1 MRLRPARAV
10 LLLIFAATALRL
22 VLAAITDLGLDE
34 AYALAVSRHFQ
45 LSWFDHPPLTFWIA
59 GAMQALFGPD
69 VPVLVLRLPFIALS
83 AATTWLLF
91 RLTERHFG
99 EAAALWAAALFTAA
113 PFFFLSAGSWLVP
126 DGPLAFFLVVAA
138 LALTDIVL
146 NDTRSPQWRNWL
158 LAGAALGLALLSKYH
173 AGLFALGA
181 AVYFVARPSL
191 RFWLLRPQPY
201 VAIFVALVLFIPVL
215 VWNAQND
222 WASFAFQLG
231 RGAAV
236 GGSSP
241 EIIARLFLT
250 EAAYLLPTTALLLV
264 AALIWAVTKR
274 SVSIGFFLA
283 LALPIIAALD
293 ATRFWTWQSYAHWSM
308 PGWMLLL
315 PVVGA
320 MLAQWPRR
328 WTTVVGGVTALQFV
342 LLIAGVVL
350 LLSDFRIRDP
360 GIDRFRVEAGSWT
373 SVAEGIEASGEL
385 DGAAFILARRW
396 PDAARI
402 AEATRLSLPV
412 LVFDAD
418 ARGFAWPVDQ
428 QSLVGSDALIVAH
441 AGEMTGVMELYHDY
455 FESFGPVASYAVE
468 SGNPNTIEV
477 VRGIGLKQPYPLPY
491 GAP

>member
-10 LLLIFAATALRL
+10 LLLILAATLLRL
-22 VLAAITDLGLDE
+22 ALAAITDLGLDE

-45 LSWFDHPPLTFWIA
+45 LSWFDHPPLTFWIT
-59 GAMQALFGPD
+59 GAIQTLFGPD
-69 VPVLVLRLPFIALS
+69 VPTVILRLPFIALA

-91 RLTERHFG
+91 SLTEKHFG
-99 EAAALWAAALFTAA
+99 DVAALWAAALITAA

-126 DGPLAFFLVVAA
+126 DGPLALFLVVAA
-138 LALTDIVL
+138 LALTGIVL
-146 NDTRSPQWRNWL
+146 DETRSPRWRYWL
-158 LAGAALGLALLSKYH
+158 LAGAALGFALLSKYH
-173 AGLFALGA
+173 AVLFALGA
-181 AVYFVARPSL
+181 VIYFAARPSL

-201 VAIFVALVLFIPVL
+201 VAVLVAFVLFTPVL
-215 VWNAQND
+215 IWNAQND

-241 EIIARLFLT
+241 EIVIRLFLT
-250 EAAYLLPTTALLLV
+250 ETAYLLPTTALLLV
-264 AALIWAVTKR
+264 VALVRAVTKR
-274 SVSIGFFLA
+274 TASVGFFLA
-283 LALPIIAALD
+283 LALPIIVVLD
-293 ATRFWTWQSYAHWSM
+293 LTRFWTWQSYAHWSM

-320 MLAQWPRR
+320 MLANWPRR
-328 WTTVVGGVTALQFV
+328 WTVAIAGVTAPLFV
-342 LLIAGVVL
+342 LLVAGVVL

-360 GIDRFRVEAGSWT
+360 GIDSFRVEAGSWT
-373 SVAEGIEASGEL
+373 SVAAGIASSGEL
-385 DGAAFILARRW
+385 GGVAFIVARRW

-402 AEATRLSLPV
+402 AEATRTSLPV

-428 QSLVGSDALIVAH
+428 QTLIGSDALIVAH
-441 AGEMTGVMELYHDY
+441 AGEMSGVVSLYGEH
-455 FESFGPVASYAVE
+455 FESFGPIASYPVE
-468 SGNPNTIEV
+468 PGNPNTIEV
-477 VRGIGLKQPYPLPY
+477 VRAHNFLKPYPLPY